1 MIRTTLA
8 TLISH
13 LSGNTEA
20 RKPPVEEVEPLY
32 RSYAFPTVPS
42 NTERLFN
49 ESERRIEEERPLR
62 LLDLPVL

>member
-8 TLISH
+8 TLISL

-20 RKPPVEEVEPLY
+20 RKPPADEVEPLY

-42 NTERLFN
+42 STDKLFDEADRRTEK
-49 ESERRIEEERPLR
+49 EKPLR